1 MTLSANK
8 ASQST
13 SSLASSSSLLSPDL
27 LHAYQNRAVD
37 RLYGHNHTLAIMPM
51 GAGKTVTTATAVSE
65 LLGDDEV
72 KRVLVVA
79 PLRVAQMVWAQEF
92 AAWAHTS
99 HVKVALAIGDAK
111 SRKAALEGD
120 AQVVV
125 INYENILWL
134 CENFEPAKLGF
145 DALVLDEISKL
156 KNPTGKRLKALRRWR
171 DAFKLRVG
179 LTGTP
184 TANNLMDI
192 YGPAD
197 MLRPGILGKSFYQFR
212 QTYFYPL
219 DPNGWKW
226 APKEGAEEAIYDALA
241 GISFRMEDRD
251 YVELPGLVVN
261 DVKVALPAAARR
273 HYEQMAETFATQIED
288 ESISAANGGVVVG
301 KLRQITAGFMYAPDG
316 QGSFAPLHD
325 AKFDA
330 VCELVEEL
338 QGQPAIVVYEY
349 QAELKLY
356 LERFEKAYPGQV
368 AYIGAGLSN
377 AAAEAAVRRWNARE
391 LRVLLVHPASAGHG
405 LNLQRGGS
413 NMIFAS
419 LTWSREMY
427 DQVIARLYRQGQ
439 KERVFVHRVVAADT
453 VDLTICYALDHKKAI
468 TDALLAGLSQRGATL

>member
-1 MTLSANK
+1 MTHFAGK
-8 ASQST
+8 ASTST
-13 SSLASSSSLLSPDL
+13 SSAASSSSLLSPDL

-37 RLYGHNHTLAIMPM
+37 RLYGHNSTLAIMPM
-51 GAGKTVTTATAVSE
+51 GAGKTVTTATAVAE
-65 LLGDDEV
+65 LLGDGEV
-72 KRVLVVA
+72 RRVLVIA
-79 PLRVAQMVWAQEF
+79 PLRVAQMVWEQEF
-92 AAWAHTS
+92 KAWAHTA
-99 HVKVALAIGDAK
+99 HVKVAVAIGSAEK
-111 SRKAALEGD
+111 RAAALRSD

-125 INYENILWL
+125 INYENIQWL
-134 CENFEPAKLGF
+134 CDNFAADF
-145 DALVLDEISKL
+145 DAIVFDEISKF
-156 KNPTGKRLKALRRWR
+156 KKANGKRIKALRQWARNIR
-171 DAFKLRVG
+171 IRIG

-197 MLRPGILGKSFYQFR
+197 MLRPGILGKSFYKFR
-212 QTYFYPL
+212 ETYFRAL

-226 APKEGAEEAIYDALA
+226 APKPDAEQAIYDALA
-241 GISFRMEDRD
+241 PLAFRMEDRD

-261 DVKVALPAAARR
+261 DVRVALPVQAMR
-273 HYEQMAETFATQIED
+273 HYREMEDAFATSLGD
-288 ESISAANGGVVVG
+288 ARISAANGGVVVG
-301 KLRQITAGFMYAPDG
+301 KLRQITAGFMYSPSGDG
-316 QGSFAPLHD
+316 TFAPLHT

-330 VCELVEEL
+330 VEELVEEL

-349 QAELKLY
+349 QAELKMY

-377 AAAEAAVRRWNARE
+377 AAAEGAVARWNARE

-405 LNLQRGGS
+405 LNLQRGGN

-439 KERVFVHRVVAADT
+439 KERVFVHRVMVPDT
-453 VDLTICYALDHKKAI
+453 VDMTIAYALDHKKSI
-468 TDALLAGLSQRGATL
+468 TDALLEGLSERGASL

>member
-1 MTLSANK
+1 
-8 ASQST
+8 
-13 SSLASSSSLLSPDL
+13 L

-37 RLYGHNHTLAIMPM
+37 RLYGHNSTLAIMPM

-65 LLGDDEV
+65 LLGDGEI
-72 KRVLVVA
+72 KRVLVIA

-92 AAWAHTS
+92 AAWAHTA
-99 HVKVALAIGDAK
+99 HVSVAVAIGTEKQRVDALATPA
-111 SRKAALEGD
+111 R
-120 AQVVV
+120 VVV

-134 CENFEPAKLGF
+134 AEKYPTALSLGF
-145 DALVLDEISKL
+145 DAIVFDEVSKL
-156 KNPTGKRLKALRRWR
+156 KNPTGKRLKALRRW
-171 DAFKLRVG
+171 ASGVKLRVG

-192 YGPAD
+192 FGPAD
-197 MLRPGILGKSFYQFR
+197 MLRPGVLGKTFYQFR

-226 APKEGAEEAIYDALA
+226 APKEGAEEAIYDALSGLA
-241 GISFRMEDRD
+241 FRMEERD
-251 YVELPGLVVN
+251 YVELPGLVIN
-261 DVKVALPAAARR
+261 DVKVALPPAARR
-273 HYEQMAETFATQIED
+273 HYEQMAEMFVTKIED
-288 ESISAANGGVVVG
+288 ESIAAANGGVVVG
-301 KLRQITAGFMYAPDG
+301 KLRQITAGFMYAPEGDG
-316 QGSFAPLHD
+316 TFAPLHT

-330 VCELVEEL
+330 VEELVEEL
-338 QGQPAIVVYEY
+338 SGQPAVVVYEY
-349 QAELKLY
+349 QAELKIY

-377 AAAEAAVRRWNARE
+377 AAAAEAVRRWNARE

-439 KERVFVHRVVAADT
+439 KERVFVHRVIAADT

-468 TDALLAGLSQRGATL
+468 TDALLAGLSERGASL